1 MLNYAIRPFE
11 SDIDYNFII
20 SSWLKSLRND
30 HTSLSNDLYYSRFK
44 EEIERKINLANILVA
59 VDREDP
65 EHVYGYIAYN
75 TIPCKIIHFI
85 YIKLTYRNLG
95 LCKALVNKAVQ
106 DPSINEI
113 ISTCDNRVFKSFA
126 NKDKRLKF
134 NPYIIEEI
142 LK

>member
-30 HTSLSNDLYYSRFK
+30 HTTMSNDLYYSKFK
-44 EEIERKINLANILVA
+44 QEIEQKINLANILVA
-59 VDREDP
+59 VDQEDP

-95 LCKALVNKAVQ
+95 LCKALVSKVIEP
-106 DPSINEI
+106 DVTEI
-113 ISTCDNRVFKSFA
+113 ISTCDNRVFKAFA
-126 NKDKRLKF
+126 SKDKRLKY
-134 NPYIIEEI
+134 NPYIIEEV